1 MEITYQ
7 RCGDYEIPNLSI
19 PTEDTHP
26 LGKYGRMRLRYL
38 QEHRP
43 LLFNQ
48 LLLSGKLMNHLSN
61 VEESCQDRMKLL
73 IPQMQVAEGVTEE
86 LKAVD
91 QMEWVCCMNSI
102 HHRVEEMLFSELI
115 YC

>member
-7 RCGDYEIPNLSI
+7 RCGDYDIPNIGI
-19 PTEDTHP
+19 PLEDTHP

-48 LLLSGKLMNHLSN
+48 LLLSGKLMNHLRSIDRA
-61 VEESCQDRMKLL
+61 CQERLELL
-73 IPQMQVAEGVTEE
+73 ISQMQTAEGVTEE
-86 LKAVD
+86 QKAAD
-91 QMEWVCCMNSI
+91 QMEWVRRMNSI
-102 HHRVEEMLFSELI
+102 QHRIEEILLNELI
-115 YC
+115 YV